1 MLHRIPRERKERG
14 GAEKWAFSAVSEA
27 LGRVHVPPAQN
38 VGPKRNNKH
47 PKAKMRRSKI

>member
-1 MLHRIPRERKERG
+1 MLHRIPRGRKERG

-38 VGPKRNNKH
+38 VGPERNNKH
-47 PKAKMRRSKI
+47 STATMLRSKL